1 MKNIKKIAAIAIVFV
16 GLVFA
21 GNTTFAE
28 SKNINNDVMSR
39 VAAITQLLDVM
50 QQYPQLQQLLEPY
63 MNKMVA
69 ELMIDLQSKVTTP
82 DKKISTE
89 KSVVKKE
96 VKKVTPKK
104 SDEKETWSFNLND
117 IESIDADRFE
127 SVDDK
132 WKIEIDF
139 KDSSSQKDIVFYVY
153 DIDNQT
159 ELITNVLTQL
169 EKQFGLTLTLS
180 DIQTILDID
189 NDSSD

>member
-69 ELMIDLQSKVTTP
+69 ELMVDLQSKVTTP

-169 EKQFGLTLTLS
+169 EKQFGLMLTLS

-189 NDSSD
+189 ND